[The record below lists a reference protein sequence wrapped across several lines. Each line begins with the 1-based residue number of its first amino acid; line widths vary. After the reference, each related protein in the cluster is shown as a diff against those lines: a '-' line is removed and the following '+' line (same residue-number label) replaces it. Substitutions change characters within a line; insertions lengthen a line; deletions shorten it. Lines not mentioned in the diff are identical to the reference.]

1 MKSPRMK
8 MVKISDTYINF
19 DNVTHADF
27 ETSPQGLM
35 CTVFFNC
42 QITDRSGCNGIQAS
56 KTFTSTAAHDL
67 RAYLE
72 LRVKP
77 MEPDSQ

>member
-1 MKSPRMK
+1 MK

-27 ETSPQGLM
+27 ETSPHGLM

-42 QITDRSGCNGIQAS
+42 QITDRNGCNGIQAC
-56 KTFTSTAAHDL
+56 KTFTAGAARDL
-67 RAYLE
+67 KAYLE

-77 MEPDSQ
+77 MEPDAL

>member
-1 MKSPRMK
+1 MKI
-8 MVKISDTYINF
+8 VKISDTYMNL
-19 DNVTHADF
+19 DNVTHVEF

-42 QITDRSGCNGIQAS
+42 QITDRNGCNGIQAS
-56 KTFTSTAAHDL
+56 KTFTAAHANDL

-72 LRVKP
+72 LRVNR
-77 MEPDSQ
+77 MEQDS